1 MSNLFQRSRIP
12 IGAIIK
18 LGITLSLFV
27 ILIKRVNIAKAVQV
41 EIKYYSLFVLA
52 FILAILLVFLQ
63 GLRWHLLLKSIKL
76 EVSLLKNIKSVWA
89 GHFLNNALPT
99 STAGD
104 IVRSYS
110 LRNSGAT
117 NPQWISALIIEK
129 LYAIVTALL
138 LASIC
143 MFASGSNSA
152 FIYIKLVVL
161 ICFALSILSPF
172 LIILIARIFSRFYL
186 NKLLMHCVDFTA
198 AIGLCFKT
206 VHGWYAISAS
216 IAINIVICCIFF
228 LISAGLGNEL
238 TILQCLFVVPVFT
251 ILAGLPISYGG
262 WGVRELS
269 SIPILGLYGIPEE
282 VALTLTI
289 LFGLTIF
296 TSSLPGIFLLK
307 SFKNKEDN
315 QQ

>member
-1 MSNLFQRSRIP
+1 M
-12 IGAIIK
+12 
-18 LGITLSLFV
+18 
-27 ILIKRVNIAKAVQV
+27 
-41 EIKYYSLFVLA
+41 
-52 FILAILLVFLQ
+52 
-63 GLRWHLLLKSIKL
+63 
-76 EVSLLKNIKSVWA
+76 
-89 GHFLNNALPT
+89 
-99 STAGD
+99 
-104 IVRSYS
+104 
-110 LRNSGAT
+110 
-117 NPQWISALIIEK
+117 
-129 LYAIVTALL
+129 
-138 LASIC
+138 
-143 MFASGSNSA
+143 
-152 FIYIKLVVL
+152 
-161 ICFALSILSPF
+161 
-172 LIILIARIFSRFYL
+172 
-186 NKLLMHCVDFTA
+186 
-198 AIGLCFKT
+198 
-206 VHGWYAISAS
+206 
-216 IAINIVICCIFF
+216 ICCIFF